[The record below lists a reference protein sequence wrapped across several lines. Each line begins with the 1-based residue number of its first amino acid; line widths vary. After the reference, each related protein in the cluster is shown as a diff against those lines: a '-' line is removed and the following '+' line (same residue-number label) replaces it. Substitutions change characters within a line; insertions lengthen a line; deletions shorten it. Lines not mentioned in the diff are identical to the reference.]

1 MDKRQGIMGGT
12 FDPIHYGHLLLGERA
27 YEQFYLDQILY
38 MPSGNPPH
46 KQNRQGRASIRQRM
60 DMVELAIRDN
70 PHFSLLDAEMHT
82 DGYSY
87 TYMTLERLKAQNPH
101 TEYYFIIGADSLFD
115 FERWKYPERICSQAK
130 ILAAGRSEAGWTEVN
145 RKIRELS
152 ERFQS
157 EFYYLEA
164 PHVDI
169 SSHSLR
175 ENIHDGKSVRYLL
188 PDEVLSYIME
198 HDIYR

>member
-1 MDKRQGIMGGT
+1 MKRKGIMGGT
-12 FDPIHYGHLLLGERA
+12 FDPIHYGHLLLGEKA
-27 YEQFYLDQILY
+27 YEQFYLDQVLY

-46 KQNRQGRASIRQRM
+46 KQNRQGRATIRQRM
-60 DMVELAIRDN
+60 DMVELAIGDN
-70 PHFSLLDAEMHT
+70 PHFALLDAET
-82 DGYSY
+82 NTNGYSY
-87 TYMTLERLKAQNPH
+87 TYLTLERLKAKNPD

-115 FERWKYPERICSQAK
+115 FEGWKFPERICRQAK

-152 ERFQS
+152 EHFQS

-164 PHVDI
+164 PHVEI

-175 ENIHDGKSVRYLL
+175 EDIHNGRSVRYLL
-188 PDEVLSYIME
+188 PDQVLSYIKKNR
-198 HDIYR
+198 IYF